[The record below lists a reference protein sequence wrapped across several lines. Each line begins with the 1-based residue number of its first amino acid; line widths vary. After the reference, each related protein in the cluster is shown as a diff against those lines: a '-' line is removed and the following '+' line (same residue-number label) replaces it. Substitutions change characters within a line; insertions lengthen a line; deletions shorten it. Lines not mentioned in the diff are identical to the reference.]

1 MPSICFWAVR
11 PVLLSL
17 SLGLEAASLYR
28 LPTLTMKNSSRL
40 EANMPKNFARSSTGT
55 LLSAAWS
62 MTRLLNSNQL
72 YSLLMQM
79 SFMNDFFALSL
90 SDDIK

>member
-1 MPSICFWAVR
+1 
-11 PVLLSL
+11 
-17 SLGLEAASLYR
+17 
-28 LPTLTMKNSSRL
+28 
-40 EANMPKNFARSSTGT
+40 MPKNFARSSTGT